1 MKSNYRE
8 TKAIHSPVILEQS
21 PGLQPPPLS
30 RGNDKIQISTL
41 IDSWLETK
49 RSSQTRRA
57 YRRDVVDFCVYV
69 GMMTI
74 GDLQVYPIPQL
85 SHQILDWLKTQYQY
99 DEHNPD
105 KILNPTTINRK
116 AYAVSSWFEYLMAV
130 YQYPKNPAKI
140 FTPLK
145 TVKHSTTDSLTK
157 LEYVSLLDYQKG
169 QYNSIKDKDQWEISL
184 QRVKELRDYLM
195 LALMAMSLRRNEVV
209 KLRWSDIDSSTP
221 HLTVY
226 QKWWSTKL
234 IPLPSSIYELLI
246 QLGQDKMT
254 MWLVSDYIF
263 SPIKNNSTGDL
274 TKPISTDYVFELI
287 KKLTAICWIDKKITP
302 HSLRKTFIELA
313 LDSKEDYI
321 NIANATGHSTLEM
334 IKYYD
339 TRSRLEKNAVNNM
352 DVFD

>member
-8 TKAIHSPVILEQS
+8 TKAIHSPAILDQNHRVTQHGPEHQT
-21 PGLQPPPLS
+21 P
-30 RGNDKIQISTL
+30 ISTL

-57 YRRDVVDFCVYV
+57 YRRDAVDFCVYV

-74 GDLQVYPIPQL
+74 GDLQIYSIPQL

-99 DEHNPD
+99 DEYNPD
-105 KILNPTTINRK
+105 KVLNPTTINRK

-145 TVKHSTTDSLTK
+145 TAKHSTTDSLTK
-157 LEYVSLLDYQKG
+157 SEYVSLLVYQKE
-169 QYNSIKDKDQWEISL
+169 QYLDLIHNGGEVSL
-184 QRVKELRDYLM
+184 PTIKELRDYLM
-195 LALMAMSLRRNEVV
+195 LALMSMSLRRNEVV
-209 KLRWSDIDSSTP
+209 KLRRSDIDSSTP

-234 IPLPSSIYELLI
+234 IPLPSSIYELLM

-263 SPIKNNSTGDL
+263 SPIKNNSTWDL

-287 KKLTAICWIDKKITP
+287 KKLAAICWIDKKITP

-339 TRSRLEKNAVNNM
+339 TRSKLEKNAVNNM